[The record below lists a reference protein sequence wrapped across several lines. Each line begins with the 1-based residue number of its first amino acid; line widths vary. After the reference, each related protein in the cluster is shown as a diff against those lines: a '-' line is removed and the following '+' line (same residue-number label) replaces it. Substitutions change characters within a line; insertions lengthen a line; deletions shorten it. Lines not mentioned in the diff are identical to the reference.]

1 MWETSTAT
9 LVISIEDHKF
19 DTQRFEPF
27 DPSGK
32 LSPTWDQLHRGI
44 KTQVEVPPQ
53 TQAAPPQ
60 LQYSQPVAPTRDDY
74 GPAPLPA
81 PEHVQIAYMQVR
93 EAVGRILTAALR
105 HARANK
111 QQEAYKLVESL
122 IHKAMIQNLTWAH
135 LVPHAKHM
143 VQVTTGY
150 DAKLTQ
156 YATILCWVV
165 KLLSAMVN
173 GEIAQSKFPE
183 YAAAVEKGLTPLGVG
198 TSEQLFTGVNS
209 A

>member
-122 IHKAMIQNLTWAH
+122 IHK
-135 LVPHAKHM
+135 
-143 VQVTTGY
+143 VTTGY